1 MKNRYQKNLELFN
14 LDFKKIVKVEKFIK
28 KNKKF
33 LINSIAYMFDGL

>member
-28 KNKKF
+28 KIRSF
-33 LINSIAYMFDGL
+33 F